1 MKHSFNRTKVFVVA
15 AVMFVALGTANA
27 QESKAQRFE
36 FGVETG
42 LTGHA
47 NYSSASLFM
56 DAEKSYVSSGYG
68 LHFGWLLGRNM
79 VGIHLKGEFLNTSAV
94 AVNEQMLHWAL
105 SAMYHYY
112 MPLGSRFE
120 VFAGAKLG
128 AGYWLNTYDFGA
140 NHYSE
145 NRWGTV
151 CDLDLGVNCKLTE
164 KSHIGICWTAASF
177 GSVLSNPATVPT
189 GLTANDKNNF
199 FGYGIMMHYGLRF

>member
-1 MKHSFNRTKVFVVA
+1 MKTKSFII
-15 AVMFVALGTANA
+15 ALACLAIFGIAQA
-27 QESKAQRFE
+27 QETKKQRFE

-42 LTGHA
+42 MTTYS
-47 NYSSASLFM
+47 NYSAVSVM
-56 DAEKSYVSSGYG
+56 RDAADRYTGFGYG
-68 LHFGWLLGRNM
+68 VHFGWLLGRNM
-79 VGIHLKGEFLNTSAV
+79 VGIDLGNSYFNTSAV

-105 SAMYHYY
+105 SAMYRYY

-128 AGYWLNTYDFGA
+128 AGYWLNTFDFGA

-145 NRWGTV
+145 NRWGAV

-177 GSVLSNPATVPT
+177 GSVLSKPASVPT